1 MKDTPKGWPRISAAV
16 YYEDPSKAI
25 DFLAKAFGFEVQVK
39 HEENGV
45 VVHSQL
51 TLPGGLI
58 MVGGLVSH
66 GDPAASWRKSPKQI
80 GGGNTQALFI
90 YVDDA
95 DAHCTRARA
104 AGAKSFASQKPST
117 TARSGGRT
125 GATKRWTRKDTT
137 GTSRTGFA
145 DPDRARRQRT
155 RPPPASCSFDV
166 VPSFTVEGRGKS

>member
-1 MKDTPKGWPRISAAV
+1 MKDAPKGWPRISAAV

-25 DFLAKAFGFEVQVK
+25 DFLAQAFGFEVQVK

-66 GDPAASWRKSPKQI
+66 GDSKASWRKSPKQI

-104 AGAKSFASQKPST
+104 AGAKIVREP
-117 TARSGGRT
+117 
-125 GATKRWTRKDTT
+125 
-137 GTSRTGFA
+137 
-145 DPDRARRQRT
+145 
-155 RPPPASCSFDV
+155 
-166 VPSFTVEGRGKS
+166 

>member
-39 HEENGV
+39 HEEKGV

-58 MVGGLVSH
+58 MVGGLVSPGH
-66 GDPAASWRKSPKQI
+66 PEAQWRKSPKQI
-80 GGGNTQALFI
+80 GGGNTQSLFI

-95 DAHCTRARA
+95 DAHCARARA
-104 AGAKSFASQKPST
+104 AGAKILREPETVDYGVEWWSDRGYEAVDPE
-117 TARSGGRT
+117 GHH
-125 GATKRWTRKDTT
+125 W
-137 GTSRTGFA
+137 GFA
-145 DPDRARRQRT
+145 HRVR
-155 RPPPASCSFDV
+155 
-166 VPSFTVEGRGKS
+166 

>member
-1 MKDTPKGWPRISAAV
+1 MKETPKGWPRISAAV

-39 HEENGV
+39 HEEKGV

-66 GDPAASWRKSPKQI
+66 GDPTASWRKSPKQI

-95 DAHCTRARA
+95 DAHCAHARA
-104 AGAKSFASQKPST
+104 AGAKIVREPETVDYGKEWWSDRGYEAVDPEGHHWNFAH
-117 TARSGGRT
+117 RVR
-125 GATKRWTRKDTT
+125 
-137 GTSRTGFA
+137 
-145 DPDRARRQRT
+145 
-155 RPPPASCSFDV
+155 
-166 VPSFTVEGRGKS
+166 